1 MTMFKQSSRRLLA
14 AVLVR
19 HAAVGLLSLIVAG
32 LFMAHAHG
40 QPTTSTEY
48 ELKAAFIF
56 NFAKYIRWPASS
68 TAEVNKSFVIG
79 LIGKDPFGSD
89 LDDAM
94 RGQNV
99 DSRVVVVKRFARIDD
114 IVNCDILFVGSSEKS
129 HLQSIFSVLHKA
141 PVLTV
146 SDMDE
151 FAENGGMINLMTEA
165 NRVRF
170 AINVEA
176 IERVELKPGSQLL
189 RLARLVTESKAGS
202 KP

>member
-1 MTMFKQSSRRLLA
+1 MTLFTQSNRRLLV

-19 HAAVGLLSLIVAG
+19 RAAVCLLSLIVAG
-32 LFMAHAHG
+32 LFIARAHG
-40 QPTTSTEY
+40 QPTASTEY

-68 TAEVNKSFVIG
+68 TAEVNKPFVIG
-79 LIGKDPFGSD
+79 LIGKDPFGSV

-114 IVNCDILFVGSSEKS
+114 IVNCDILFVGSSEKGN
-129 HLQSIFSVLHKA
+129 LRSIFAVSRKA

-146 SDMDE
+146 SDMDQ
-151 FAENGGMINLMTEA
+151 FAENGGMINLITEA
-165 NRVRF
+165 NRIRF

-176 IERVELKPGSQLL
+176 VERAGLKPGSQLL
-189 RLARLVTESKAGS
+189 RLARLVTESKAGG
-202 KP
+202 